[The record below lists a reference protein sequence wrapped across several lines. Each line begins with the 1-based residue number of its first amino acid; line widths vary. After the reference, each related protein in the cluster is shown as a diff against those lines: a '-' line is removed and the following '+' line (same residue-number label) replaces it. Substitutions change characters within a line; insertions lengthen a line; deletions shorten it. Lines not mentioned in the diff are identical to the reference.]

1 MKKLSVGLSI
11 AVGAILVV
19 EAPAANATAW
29 TNDTV
34 CWGLDHGA
42 SAEGLVEQMTREEMA
57 EGPPDWNEW
66 HT

>member
-1 MKKLSVGLSI
+1 MSH
-11 AVGAILVV
+11 
-19 EAPAANATAW
+19 ANNEKTTDKATAW

-57 EGPPDWNEW
+57 EGPADWNEW